1 MACLIAMVQ
10 PTVSAIT
17 VHVTKAEVAIVT
29 LRFVTA
35 VNMKY
40 YVYSKMFVK
49 CSLLWRQYCWLWPN
63 SNALYICIV
72 IYLYCCFVFFVIL
85 YTIIISECFLGVKK
99 MCYCNL
105 AFLLYF
111 FIQWFIALVAL
122 RKNNTQS
129 FLNVDLSQDL
139 EETYE

>member
-49 CSLLWRQYCWLWPN
+49 CSLLWRQYCLTLMLCTFV
-63 SNALYICIV
+63 SLFICIAV
-72 IYLYCCFVFFVIL
+72 LFFVIL
-85 YTIIISECFLGVKK
+85 YTIIISECFLSVKK